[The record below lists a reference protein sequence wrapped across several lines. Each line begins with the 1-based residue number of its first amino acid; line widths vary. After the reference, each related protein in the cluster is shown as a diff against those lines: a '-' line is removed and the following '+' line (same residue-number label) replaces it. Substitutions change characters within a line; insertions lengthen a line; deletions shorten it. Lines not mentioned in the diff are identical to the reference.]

1 MRRFVQFVRFVRLK
15 RKTMRS
21 YANSELIWRGDR
33 LTLKGGRRGS
43 PAVEI
48 VPNDSY
54 PGMWR
59 VRKQDSSLSDMV
71 NRTRARDGARSIL
84 LGILSGQETASG
96 GPPMRSAA

>member
-1 MRRFVQFVRFVRLK
+1 M
-15 RKTMRS
+15 MRS

-33 LTLKGGRRGS
+33 LALKGRAS

-48 VPNDSY
+48 VPEDSY

-59 VRKQDSSLSDMV
+59 IRTQDGSLSDMV
-71 NRTRARDGARSIL
+71 NRSRARDAARSIL
-84 LGILSGQETASG
+84 LGILNAQETASG

>member
-1 MRRFVQFVRFVRLK
+1 M
-15 RKTMRS
+15 MRS

-33 LTLKGGRRGS
+33 LALKGGRRGS

-48 VPNDSY
+48 VPDDSY

-59 VRKQDSSLSDMV
+59 IRMEDGSLSDMV
-71 NRTRARDGARSIL
+71 NRTRARDAARSIL
-84 LGILSGQETASG
+84 LGILNGQEAAPR